1 VNARLSLVQCA
12 AAAAAR
18 AAADAGRGGGG
29 GVGGGGSN
37 ETKGTEPAWKMS
49 EQSLV
54 A

>member
-1 VNARLSLVQCA
+1 MLGSLLYNVQQQLLPELQPMQDEA
-12 AAAAAR
+12 
-18 AAADAGRGGGG
+18 GGGG
-29 GVGGGGSN
+29 WGGGGSN